1 MMMMM
6 MMMMTMKTDSDI
18 ENDND
23 NNNDNDRDFLFLG
36 HRRLIK
42 NKTQT
47 AMINIVSQVSHF
59 YKLEVS
65 YAIQNT
71 FSKVILSDR

>member
-1 MMMMM
+1 
-6 MMMMTMKTDSDI
+6 
-18 ENDND
+18 
-23 NNNDNDRDFLFLG
+23 
-36 HRRLIK
+36 
-42 NKTQT
+42 
-47 AMINIVSQVSHF
+47 MINIVSQVSHF